1 MVVKDRN
8 SIRASIEALGY
19 LESPILNDYRINR
32 NSEVWRL
39 SRAVEEL
46 CEYILYL
53 VEEKQNGQMD

>member
-1 MVVKDRN
+1 MNLIEDRN

-19 LESPILNDYRINR
+19 LDYPILNDYKANR
-32 NSEVWRL
+32 NSELWRV

-53 VEEKQNGQMD
+53 EDKTKHVD

>member
-53 VEEKQNGQMD
+53 EEKQNGQMD